1 MVSFTFKVTPS
12 TASNTKKLPSAL
24 AITRLQGLS
33 KKVLIIPEITPAPKI
48 SMATPKLAPLLIPR
62 TKGPASGF
70 LKSVCISSPEI
81 AKPPPAIIAVIAFG
95 NL

>member
-1 MVSFTFKVTPS
+1 MVSLTFRVTAS

-24 AITRLQGLS
+24 AITRLQGPS
-33 KKVLIIPEITPAPKI
+33 KRVPKIPEITPAPKI
-48 SMATPKLAPLLIPR
+48 NIATPKLAPLLRPR

-70 LKSVCISSPEI
+70 LKSVCINSPEI

-95 NL
+95 IL